1 MLTAAVAAHQMT
13 RRDPA
18 AAARA
23 REALDDGVLVRAVNG
38 EGALV
43 AGWLTLIAAGDP
55 LALSSLDDAV
65 VLAHRQGSLRALSAA
80 YCFRALGRLWYGRLA
95 EAEEDAREAL
105 RMTETGRVDLDVSF
119 AGAYLADA
127 LVHQGRLDEAGRV
140 LAGIGVPAAD
150 PFDRPRYYALES
162 WAELLLVSGRPAE
175 ARRAAEEAG
184 RVWRAYGFDNPAVGA
199 WRTTAGMAA
208 HQLGETDAAAA
219 LLRAEVGLAREWG
232 AARPLGRALRA
243 LGTATGDV
251 AALREAVDL
260 VADGAGGRLERAYA
274 RFALGAHLRR
284 AGARTEARDLFGL
297 ALDEADVCGADLL
310 AGWVAGE
317 LRVAGFRPRRNRI
330 TGRSALTP
338 SELRVAELAAG
349 GATNREIAQALYVT
363 TKTVEVH
370 LSSAYRKLGVA
381 GTARSGRGARLIL
394 GYGLGVPPDAANPVP
409 RAGSSHENA
418 VDHPHPADVRLA
430 QHLGAARPCPHRDAA
445 ASGLPDRPAVTDDER
460 TGTPRGAGPLWSVG
474 QAASA
479 TASARRWAGAVAST
493 TSSGRPN
500 STARSARWSRPATG
514 PPTSSTPIVSA
525 RATTPAAIATARSRP
540 RPTASASRNAVTI
553 SGRKTNSADRPWI
566 APDMEMPASRRAS
579 QAASDRLQSNRAS
592 PATDM
597 AAAATMT
604 RAAATRPD
612 LLRSRWKIASAI
624 APSATAISWKPVTM
638 IHGWWAPWAASPLTR
653 SRVESYAAGWAAV
666 AAAIAATKPAEP
678 AMAV

>member
-1 MLTAAVAAHQMT
+1 MLAGAARGFLHDPEGAAAALIAARDGLPAAEDDLRRRIEAHPAGGRVHRARPGVSAGRLAGLAALPPADRIGARMLTAAVAAHQMA

-55 LALSSLDDAV
+55 LALSSLDNAV
-65 VLAHRQGSLRALSAA
+65 ALAHRQGSLRALSAA

-243 LGTATGDV
+243 LGTATGDGRPC
-251 AALREAVDL
+251 AEAVDL
-260 VADGAGGRLERAYA
+260 VADGAAVGWSGRTRGS
-274 RFALGAHLRR
+274 RSV
-284 AGARTEARDLFGL
+284 RT
-297 ALDEADVCGADLL
+297 CGA
-310 AGWVAGE
+310 
-317 LRVAGFRPRRNRI
+317 
-330 TGRSALTP
+330 
-338 SELRVAELAAG
+338 
-349 GATNREIAQALYVT
+349 
-363 TKTVEVH
+363 
-370 LSSAYRKLGVA
+370 
-381 GTARSGRGARLIL
+381 
-394 GYGLGVPPDAANPVP
+394 
-409 RAGSSHENA
+409 
-418 VDHPHPADVRLA
+418 PA
-430 QHLGAARPCPHRDAA
+430 
-445 ASGLPDRPAVTDDER
+445 PA
-460 TGTPRGAGPLWSVG
+460 P
-474 QAASA
+474 
-479 TASARRWAGAVAST
+479 
-493 TSSGRPN
+493 
-500 STARSARWSRPATG
+500 RPATCSG
-514 PPTSSTPIVSA
+514 ARSTRPTSAGRACSPAGSRGSCGSPGSA
-525 RATTPAAIATARSRP
+525 RAATGSPAA
-540 RPTASASRNAVTI
+540 
-553 SGRKTNSADRPWI
+553 
-566 APDMEMPASRRAS
+566 RR
-579 QAASDRLQSNRAS
+579 
-592 PATDM
+592 
-597 AAAATMT
+597 
-604 RAAATRPD
+604 
-612 LLRSRWKIASAI
+612 
-624 APSATAISWKPVTM
+624 
-638 IHGWWAPWAASPLTR
+638 
-653 SRVESYAAGWAAV
+653 
-666 AAAIAATKPAEP
+666 
-678 AMAV
+678 